1 MTLSIII
8 NTASM
13 LAAPV
18 FIHSDVA
25 LQITAFF
32 LFFFFFQDKIT
43 IQTNLDHK
51 HPESLNNTWLH
62 YIPYLQSSDESY
74 QEQ

>member
-32 LFFFFFQDKIT
+32 LFFFFFARQ
-43 IQTNLDHK
+43 N
-51 HPESLNNTWLH
+51 NNTNQFRPQASRVTKQHMAPL
-62 YIPYLQSSDESY
+62 YSILAKQR
-74 QEQ
+74 